1 MAYVTLPMPKKNSV
15 KTTLS
20 SGISA
25 IDTTI
30 PVAELSMFYDK
41 DGALIT
47 KGIVLGFLNA
57 DDTLAEEITIT
68 GASGTSGAGNLTGAS
83 RGVNADGSI
92 GAGHAWDAGTDIAV
106 MLSTGVSLQIRENFE
121 ALNTEASTT
130 AAGQAPQANAPASGI
145 RNVVCI
151 DNGETAYKNAA
162 LFDNTNP
169 EPTGSASPGTSL
181 IAARR
186 DHIHAGGGG
195 VVFSSISGTT
205 QQAAVN
211 NGYIPLN
218 AALTT
223 ITLPA
228 TAAVGDVVAI
238 TGYGAGLWKLAQN
251 ASQLIQFLSLVTTTG
266 TGGYIQATTRY
277 DTIIVR
283 CVVENTTW
291 VVENAVGN
299 LDVI

>member
-30 PVAELSMFYDK
+30 PVADLSKFYDK
-41 DGALIT
+41 DGVLIT
-47 KGIVLGFLNA
+47 KGIVIGFLNNSNI
-57 DDTLAEEITIT
+57 LPEEITIT
-68 GASGTSGAGNLTGAS
+68 GASGTSGSGNLTGAT

-92 GAGHAWDAGTDIAV
+92 GAAAIWPTDTEIAV
-106 MLSTGVSLQIRENFE
+106 MFSTGVSLQIRENFE

-130 AAGQAPQANAPASGI
+130 AAGQAPQATAPASGI

-151 DNGETAYKNAA
+151 DNEETSYKNAA

-195 VVFSSISGTT
+195 GDFLVNQIFS
-205 QQAAVN
+205 
-211 NGYIPLN
+211 
-218 AALTT
+218 
-223 ITLPA
+223 
-228 TAAVGDVVAI
+228 
-238 TGYGAGLWKLAQN
+238 
-251 ASQLIQFLSLVTTTG
+251 
-266 TGGYIQATTRY
+266 
-277 DTIIVR
+277 
-283 CVVENTTW
+283 
-291 VVENAVGN
+291 
-299 LDVI
+299 